1 MQDPSFGVPQFL
13 LPHVHLISSF
23 RYPTLAHISVD
34 QAVEF
39 LLQAPKVVKDMAPMA
54 WQYFQNPPNDGT
66 VFLEWQP
73 VNQRSNAYASDGYIW
88 ADPESSFTYES
99 QRGYTVEILVRRS
112 GYRPGFEPVTS
123 HQRHRYRIISRNPA
137 SQGPIPDQALFL
149 VHYSAAEPQ
158 ARVPA
163 NRIPIN
169 AEMQKMMQERRFL
182 ESQGQLMERKFMLHD
197 RHNWPNI
204 SFPGTGQMQQGHV
217 PPGGMY
223 PGHPMQAAAG
233 GFRQPQ
239 FYPPGQASAIGPSPA
254 KRPRNGAP
262 PHLPGNVPAG
272 MPAAA
277 VGMPH
282 DTTIEEEENTAIGDL
297 LDNLTPRDIS
307 TMRYIQ
313 HHEWMEEVFSSP
325 FAAGQI
331 MPVDLGLGLMGE
343 LSHLTEGLFDAPGAS
358 SLPGGPKPPA
368 APKAYQKLSKE
379 KYADFEDRVKK
390 FLKDEEAELEKMRAE
405 HEKKMAELTKSKTY
419 VEAERRLRDAAFADA
434 RAAREKAEN
443 ESGSPES
450 EGEET
455 TGQVD
460 EVVAD
465 VEKTLGI
472 TIAPRKNVNCVE
484 KGGLVEEPL
493 APAATN
499 GSEAN
504 GAENAANIGE
514 SNGSL
519 EDSAMDGDNT
529 AAGLLEQYTSNS
541 LVSTPG
547 GSSLQVPPVSQP
559 DSQGQSANATPGG
572 TAQPGQAQGQNQSTV
587 PAQSDNSN
595 GDNGMDLIEG
605 MDLDIDMSGM
615 GGEGTTDKAAD
626 DWVMVGSNSMNDSDL
641 GGETGQAKD
650 GSAGGTG
657 TIDTP
662 DLTTTSAQ
670 GQDGT
675 TTSAPASAAGN
686 TPGMFDATD
695 FSAFDTA
702 GDALADYTGGDDLDL
717 GLEGDAFGD
726 AFHGTETRNDVDDD
740 GANS

>member
-1 MQDPSFGVPQFL
+1 
-13 LPHVHLISSF
+13 
-23 RYPTLAHISVD
+23 
-34 QAVEF
+34 
-39 LLQAPKVVKDMAPMA
+39 
-54 WQYFQNPPNDGT
+54 
-66 VFLEWQP
+66 
-73 VNQRSNAYASDGYIW
+73 
-88 ADPESSFTYES
+88 
-99 QRGYTVEILVRRS
+99 
-112 GYRPGFEPVTS
+112 
-123 HQRHRYRIISRNPA
+123 
-137 SQGPIPDQALFL
+137 
-149 VHYSAAEPQ
+149 
-158 ARVPA
+158 
-163 NRIPIN
+163 
-169 AEMQKMMQERRFL
+169 
-182 ESQGQLMERKFMLHD
+182 
-197 RHNWPNI
+197 
-204 SFPGTGQMQQGHV
+204 
-217 PPGGMY
+217 
-223 PGHPMQAAAG
+223 
-233 GFRQPQ
+233 
-239 FYPPGQASAIGPSPA
+239 
-254 KRPRNGAP
+254 
-262 PHLPGNVPAG
+262 
-272 MPAAA
+272 
-277 VGMPH
+277 
-282 DTTIEEEENTAIGDL
+282 
-297 LDNLTPRDIS
+297 
-307 TMRYIQ
+307 
-313 HHEWMEEVFSSP
+313 
-325 FAAGQI
+325 
-331 MPVDLGLGLMGE
+331 
-343 LSHLTEGLFDAPGAS
+343 
-358 SLPGGPKPPA
+358 GGPKPPA

>member
-1 MQDPSFGVPQFL
+1 
-13 LPHVHLISSF
+13 
-23 RYPTLAHISVD
+23 
-34 QAVEF
+34 
-39 LLQAPKVVKDMAPMA
+39 
-54 WQYFQNPPNDGT
+54 
-66 VFLEWQP
+66 
-73 VNQRSNAYASDGYIW
+73 
-88 ADPESSFTYES
+88 
-99 QRGYTVEILVRRS
+99 
-112 GYRPGFEPVTS
+112 
-123 HQRHRYRIISRNPA
+123 
-137 SQGPIPDQALFL
+137 
-149 VHYSAAEPQ
+149 
-158 ARVPA
+158 
-163 NRIPIN
+163 
-169 AEMQKMMQERRFL
+169 MQKMMQERRFL

-282 DTTIEEEENTAIGDL
+282 DTTIEDEENTAIGDL
-297 LDNLTPRDIS
+297 LDNLSPRDIS

-379 KYADFEDRVKK
+379 KYADFENRVKK
-390 FLKDEEAELEKMRAE
+390 FLKDEEVELEKMRAE

-443 ESGSPES
+443 ESSSPES

-455 TGQVD
+455 AGQVD

-465 VEKTLGI
+465 VEKTLVI
-472 TIAPRKNVNCVE
+472 KIAPRKNVDCVE

-572 TAQPGQAQGQNQSTV
+572 TAHPGQAQGQNQSTV

-641 GGETGQAKD
+641 GGEAGQAKD

-657 TIDTP
+657 TVDTP